1 MRWPRFRRQPQYLG
15 IDLGTTAVKAAVYQ
29 GRQWLTASVPSPQG
43 GLADTQ
49 AMVAAVA
56 EAASRTGWRGRR
68 AVTAVSGER
77 VIVRY
82 LRLPRMTPEELKSG
96 MAYEIENYLPTGA
109 RDMVVDWT
117 ILDADPGTDAGQMP
131 VLLAAAPREQ
141 VTSLYQLFHAAGLD
155 LVAIDLVPL
164 ALCRALAGE
173 AGGSTVIIDIGGRW
187 SNLVL
192 AREGR
197 PLFSRVVAIGAGEL
211 SQPGITGS
219 SRMAEMAQEIRR
231 SLEFYR
237 SQAGTAFN
245 PERIILTGG
254 GAQVEGLVDY
264 YGEELGVTVIIGR
277 PGTGF
282 NGSPDPALAVA
293 MGLALREREI

>member
-1 MRWPRFRRQPQYLG
+1 MRWPRFKRQPQYLG

-29 GRQWLTASVPSPQG
+29 GRQWLTASVPTPQG

-109 RDMVVDWT
+109 RDMVVDWA
-117 ILDADPGTDAGQMP
+117 ILDAGNDAAADQMP

-141 VTSLYQLFHAAGLD
+141 VTGLYQLFHAAGLD

-164 ALCRALAGE
+164 ALCRALAEE

-192 AREGR
+192 AREGQ
-197 PLFSRVVAIGAGEL
+197 PLFSRVVAIGGGEL
-211 SQPGITGS
+211 GQPGISGS
-219 SRMAEMAQEIRR
+219 SRMAELAQEIRR

-264 YGEELGVTVIIGR
+264 YREELGVTVIIGR

>member
-1 MRWPRFRRQPQYLG
+1 MRWPRLRRQPQYLG
-15 IDLGTTAVKAAVYQ
+15 IDLGTTAVKAAVYCD
-29 GRQWLTASVPSPQG
+29 RQWLTASVPAPQG

-109 RDMVVDWT
+109 QDMVVDWA
-117 ILDADPGTDAGQMP
+117 ILDAGPGTAAGQMP

-155 LVAIDLVPL
+155 LVAIDLLPL
-164 ALCRALAGE
+164 ALCRAVGE
-173 AGGSTVIIDIGGRW
+173 DARGTAVIMDLGGRW
-187 SNLVL
+187 TNLVL
-192 AREGR
+192 VREGV
-197 PLFSRVVAIGAGEL
+197 PLFSRTVAIGAGEL
-211 SQPGITGS
+211 SRPGVTGS
-219 SRMAEMAQEIRR
+219 SGQMELVQEVRR
-231 SLEFYR
+231 TLEFYR

-245 PERIILTGG
+245 PERLVLSGG
-254 GAQVEGLVDY
+254 GAGLDGLGDY
-264 YGEELGVTVIIGR
+264 CRQELGLAVTTAR
-277 PGTGF
+277 PGGA
-282 NGSPDPALAVA
+282 GAGIQDPALAVA
-293 MGLALREREI
+293 AGLAIRGRII

>member
-29 GRQWLTASVPSPQG
+29 GRQWLTASVPAPPG

-49 AMVAAVA
+49 AMVAAIA

-109 RDMVVDWT
+109 QDMVVDWA
-117 ILDADPGTDAGQMP
+117 ILDVGPDTDAGQMP

-155 LVAIDLVPL
+155 LMAIDLVPL

-173 AGGSTVIIDIGGRW
+173 ASGATVIIDIGGRW

-197 PLFSRVVAIGAGEL
+197 PLFSRVVAIGGGEL
-211 SQPGITGS
+211 GMPGISGS

-254 GAQVEGLVDY
+254 GAQVDGVADY
-264 YGEELGVTVIIGR
+264 CREELGLTVTVGR
-277 PGTGF
+277 PGTGPG
-282 NGSPDPALAVA
+282 GSPDPALAVA
-293 MGLALREREI
+293 MGLALRERVI